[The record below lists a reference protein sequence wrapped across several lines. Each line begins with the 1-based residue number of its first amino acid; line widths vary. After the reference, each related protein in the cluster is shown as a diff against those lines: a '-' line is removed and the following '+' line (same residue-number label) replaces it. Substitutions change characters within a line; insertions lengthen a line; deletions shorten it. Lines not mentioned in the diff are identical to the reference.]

1 MEHLDTLLLLVL
13 QDSIFNLTQTSG
25 TFIRGEA
32 IEINGTR
39 EAPRTIKSIDEH
51 SIRDVKSLFQN
62 STAVPGSTLSG
73 DFAADTVLKEHAIPG
88 FSLTDKV
95 DINGTTLSSSR
106 SLQGLK
112 VGDIISYQS
121 GTNNVPIFN
130 RVTVINDSLKS
141 ATVADVEDITNVCE
155 GGRVNGEHTIKLMLP
170 VIEEGGGLY
179 ARLDEPNVASVNLGS
194 SSLIVTDQSSSKIN

>member
-1 MEHLDTLLLLVL
+1 MKSMELVKL
-13 QDSIFNLTQTSG
+13 
-25 TFIRGEA
+25 
-32 IEINGTR
+32 
-39 EAPRTIKSIDEH
+39 PRTIKSIDEH

-62 STAVPGSTLSG
+62 STAVPGSTLDG

-194 SSLIVTDQSSSKIN
+194 SRLIVTDQ

>member
-1 MEHLDTLLLLVL
+1 M
-13 QDSIFNLTQTSG
+13 
-25 TFIRGEA
+25 
-32 IEINGTR
+32 
-39 EAPRTIKSIDEH
+39 
-51 SIRDVKSLFQN
+51 
-62 STAVPGSTLSG
+62 SG

-194 SSLIVTDQSSSKIN
+194 SRLIVTDQDSIKIN